1 MEKVQ
6 YLIAL
11 LIVRRRSATNPLE
24 LKCIN
29 EMLDEL
35 YDLKYDMLRQQ
46 AQVVYLW
53 IMLQVYSMRNLVDC
67 LPITKSQQNGIY

>member
-46 AQVVYLW
+46 A
-53 IMLQVYSMRNLVDC
+53 
-67 LPITKSQQNGIY
+67 